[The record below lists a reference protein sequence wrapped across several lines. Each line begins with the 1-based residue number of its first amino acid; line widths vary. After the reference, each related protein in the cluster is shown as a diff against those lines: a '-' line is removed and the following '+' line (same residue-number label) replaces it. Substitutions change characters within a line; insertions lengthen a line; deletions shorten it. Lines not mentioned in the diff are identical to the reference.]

1 MHFKEKYRVFEIVTD
16 DDIDFNSE
24 AVMAAF
30 DIIKPI
36 DGVTLSWVVPGKLE
50 VRFEEHVGVY
60 DVVDDI
66 MIELRKLGYR

>member
-16 DDIDFNSE
+16 DDMDFNSE